1 MEFPDLPA
9 IMNPAAGGLL
19 GKDRST
25 SETGHGSDEAL
36 DGAQFRNLVGFLGRP
51 TTIDGCVDAMG
62 H

>member
-1 MEFPDLPA
+1 
-9 IMNPAAGGLL
+9 LL

-25 SETGHGSDEAL
+25 SETGHGSDEAM